1 MKKTVLGFLLLTSL
15 CIAAVPQIEPS
26 INAQAE
32 INSPLIGDKTVPIL
46 WGVAPT
52 ADSLHLGNWA
62 SLRFMQSFGHPSMA
76 VFNVETAGLD
86 PNGMRET
93 NRIELKVAQANM
105 DRISAQLKAL
115 LPTMPI
121 YQIDADMWP
130 RFKQVLLDVQL
141 LKKSD
146 PKMISLA
153 DQLYPL
159 VDSYDYLFLAQKLGL
174 KKAIFVAGTDQ
185 RANLEAIKA
194 ILENRGI
201 AVAILFHPLLL
212 DAAHAKMGKSMTNA
226 IYINDP
232 QAITQYVQAL
242 PEKDLSDVWNALADG
257 TMPKDSTQARKA
269 LLDQLLAIAKKVQK
283 L

>member
-76 VFNVETAGLD
+76 VINVETAGLD

-194 ILENRGI
+194 IFENRGI

-257 TMPKDSTQARKA
+257 TMPKDSTQARQA

>member
-121 YQIDADMWP
+121 YHTDADMWP
-130 RFKQVLLDVQL
+130 RFKQVLLDVRL

-232 QAITQYVQAL
+232 QAITQYVQDL

-257 TMPKDSTQARKA
+257 TMPKDSTQARQA

>member
-130 RFKQVLLDVQL
+130 RFKQVLLDVRL

-159 VDSYDYLFLAQKLGL
+159 LESYDYLFLAQKLSL

-194 ILENRGI
+194 IFENRGI

-232 QAITQYVQAL
+232 QAITQYVQDL

-257 TMPKDSTQARKA
+257 TMPKDSTQARQA

>member
-46 WGVAPT
+46 WCVAPT

-76 VFNVETAGLD
+76 VINVETAGLD

-194 ILENRGI
+194 IFENRGI

-257 TMPKDSTQARKA
+257 TMPKDSTQARQA

>member
-159 VDSYDYLFLAQKLGL
+159 FDSYDYLFLAQKLGL

-194 ILENRGI
+194 IFENRGI

-257 TMPKDSTQARKA
+257 TMPKDSTQARQA